1 MRIGIPRVL
10 LFYRYYPMWKAFFE
24 ALGLEVVP
32 SSITNKELVDLSVE
46 KSVSEACIP
55 IKLVYGHIIDLKDKV
70 DFIFL
75 PRIVGLEYRTY
86 MCPKFIGIP
95 DMIRNADLDI
105 PPIIDPTI
113 DKRNSLTGFLKGFF
127 ELGKLFTKNSLKI
140 IYAYREGLRALK
152 VYNEKLK
159 GEVTPLEILDGKNYK
174 KDNFKIRIGIV
185 GHCYEIYDEFI
196 SGGMI
201 KILNRLGVKVL
212 SMEMIDWKAVLKEA
226 DVLPK
231 KLFWTFGRELYG
243 TARYFIKKGLVDG
256 IIMVVAFGCGP
267 DSLVRELIERDLTK
281 PIDFPEI
288 TITVDEH
295 SSELGLIT
303 RLEAFVDMLIRRKQY
318 EDNLSSV
325 W

>member
-1 MRIGIPRVL
+1 MKIGIPRVL

-24 ALGLEVVP
+24 ALGLEVIP
-32 SSITNKELVDLSVE
+32 SSITNKEIVDLSIE

-55 IKLVYGHIIDLKDKV
+55 IKLVYGHILDLKDKV
-70 DFIFL
+70 DIIFL

-95 DMIRNADLDI
+95 DMIRSVDLDI

-113 DKRNSLTGFLKGFF
+113 DKRNSLTGFFKGFF
-127 ELGKLFTKNSLKI
+127 ELGRFFTKNSLKI
-140 IYAYREGLRALK
+140 LSAYMEGLKALK
-152 VYNEKLK
+152 SYNEKLK
-159 GEVTPLEILDGKNYK
+159 REVTPLEILDGKNYE

-212 SMEMIDWKAVLKEA
+212 SMEMVDWKTILKEA
-226 DVLPK
+226 NVLPK

-243 TARYFIKKGLVDG
+243 TARYFIRKSLVDG
-256 IIMVVAFGCGP
+256 IIIVVAFGCGP

-303 RLEAFVDMLIRRKQY
+303 RLEAFVDMLIRRK
-318 EDNLSSV
+318 
-325 W
+325 

>member
-1 MRIGIPRVL
+1 
-10 LFYRYYPMWKAFFE
+10 
-24 ALGLEVVP
+24 
-32 SSITNKELVDLSVE
+32 
-46 KSVSEACIP
+46 
-55 IKLVYGHIIDLKDKV
+55 
-70 DFIFL
+70 
-75 PRIVGLEYRTY
+75 
-86 MCPKFIGIP
+86 
-95 DMIRNADLDI
+95 
-105 PPIIDPTI
+105 PTI
-113 DKRNSLTGFLKGFF
+113 DKRNSLIGFF
-127 ELGKLFTKNSLKI
+127 KSFLEVGKLFTKNTLKI

-152 VYNEKLK
+152 VYNEELK
-159 GEVTPLEILDGKNYK
+159 KGITPLEILDGRNYK
-174 KDNFKIRIGIV
+174 RDNFKVKIGIV
-185 GHCYEIYDEFI
+185 GHCYEIYDEFV

-201 KILNRLGVKVL
+201 KILNSLGVKVL
-212 SMEMIDWKAVLKEA
+212 SMEMVDWRTILREA

-243 TARYFIKKGLVDG
+243 TARYFIRKKLIDG

-267 DSLVRELIERDLTK
+267 DSLVRELIERDLTR

-303 RLEAFVDMLIRRKQY
+303 RIEAFVDMLIRRKHY

>member
-1 MRIGIPRVL
+1 
-10 LFYRYYPMWKAFFE
+10 
-24 ALGLEVVP
+24 
-32 SSITNKELVDLSVE
+32 
-46 KSVSEACIP
+46 
-55 IKLVYGHIIDLKDKV
+55 
-70 DFIFL
+70 
-75 PRIVGLEYRTY
+75 

-95 DMIRNADLDI
+95 DMIRSVDLNI

-113 DKRNSLTGFLKGFF
+113 DKRNYLTGFLKGFF
-127 ELGKLFTKNSLKI
+127 ELGRFFTKNSLKI
-140 IYAYREGLRALK
+140 LSAYMEGLKALK
-152 VYNEKLK
+152 SYNEELK
-159 GEVTPLEILDGKNYK
+159 KEVTPLEILDGKNYE

-212 SMEMIDWKAVLKEA
+212 SMEMVDWKTILKEA
-226 DVLPK
+226 NVLPK

-243 TARYFIKKGLVDG
+243 TARYFIRKSLVDG

-295 SSELGLIT
+295 SSELGLVT
-303 RLEAFVDMLIRRKQY
+303 RLEAFVDMLIRRRQY

>member
-1 MRIGIPRVL
+1 MKIGIPRIL

-24 ALGLEVVP
+24 ALGLEVIP
-32 SSITNKELVDLSVE
+32 SSITNKEIVDLSIE

-55 IKLVYGHIIDLKDKV
+55 IKLVYGHILDLKDKV
-70 DFIFL
+70 DIIFL

-95 DMIRNADLDI
+95 DMIRSVDLDI

-113 DKRNSLTGFLKGFF
+113 DKRNSLTGFFKGFF
-127 ELGKLFTKNSLKI
+127 ELGRFFTKNSLKI
-140 IYAYREGLRALK
+140 LSAYMEGLKALK
-152 VYNEKLK
+152 SYNEKLK
-159 GEVTPLEILDGKNYK
+159 REVTPLEILDGKNYE

-212 SMEMIDWKAVLKEA
+212 SMEMVDWKTILKEA
-226 DVLPK
+226 NVLPK

-243 TARYFIKKGLVDG
+243 TARYFIRKSLVDG
-256 IIMVVAFGCGP
+256 IIIVVAFGCGP

-303 RLEAFVDMLIRRKQY
+303 RLEAFVDMLIRRK
-318 EDNLSSV
+318 
-325 W
+325 

>member
-1 MRIGIPRVL
+1 MKIGIPRVL

-32 SSITNKELVDLSVE
+32 SSITNKEIVDLSVE

-55 IKLVYGHIIDLKDKV
+55 IKLVYGHILDLKDKV
-70 DFIFL
+70 DLIFL

-95 DMIRNADLDI
+95 DMIRSVDLNI

-113 DKRNSLTGFLKGFF
+113 DKRNYLTGFLKGFF
-127 ELGKLFTKNSLKI
+127 ELGRFFTKNSLKI
-140 IYAYREGLRALK
+140 LSAYMEGLKALK
-152 VYNEKLK
+152 SYNEELK
-159 GEVTPLEILDGKNYK
+159 KEVTPLEILDGKNYE

-212 SMEMIDWKAVLKEA
+212 SMEMVDWKTILKEA
-226 DVLPK
+226 NVLPK

-243 TARYFIKKGLVDG
+243 TARYFIRKSLVDG

-295 SSELGLIT
+295 SSELGLVT
-303 RLEAFVDMLIRRKQY
+303 RLEAFVDMLIRRRQY

>member
-1 MRIGIPRVL
+1 MKIGIPRVL
-10 LFYRYYPMWKAFFE
+10 LFYRYYPMWKTFFE
-24 ALGLEVVP
+24 SLGLEVIP
-32 SSITNKELVDLSVE
+32 SSLTNKEIVDISAKE
-46 KSVSEACIP
+46 SISEACIP
-55 IKLVYGHIIDLKDKV
+55 IKLVYGHVLDLKDKV
-70 DFIFL
+70 DLIFM
-75 PRIVGLEYRTY
+75 PRVVGLEYRTY

-95 DMIRNADLDI
+95 DMIRNANLDI
-105 PPIIDPTI
+105 PPIIESTI
-113 DKRNSLTGFLKGFF
+113 DKRNYLTGFFKGFL
-127 ELGKLFTKNSLKI
+127 ELGKLFTKSRLKI
-140 IYAYREGLRALK
+140 LKAYAEGLKALK
-152 VYNEKLK
+152 SYNEELK
-159 GEVTPLEILDGKNYK
+159 KEITPLEVLDGKDYK
-174 KDNFKIRIGIV
+174 KEDFKLKIGIV

-212 SMEMIDWKAVLKEA
+212 SMEMVDWKAILKEA

-243 TARYFIKKGLVDG
+243 TARYFIRRRLVDG

-288 TITVDEH
+288 TITIDEH

-303 RLEAFVDMLIRRKQY
+303 RLEAFIDMLIRRRY
-318 EDNLSSV
+318 ENNLSSIR
-325 W
+325 